1 MSRPPT
7 SSRSHNGSGPEHG
20 ASRPVHEPSS
30 EPDVYLNVPDLHVDE
45 ISLDV
50 ENLDAHLALQARL
63 ANLLE
68 LRAGAHVTIDK
79 VDLEIKGVAVKAML
93 KIRLEN
99 VYAILDR
106 ALTTID
112 RNPQVL
118 QHVLDTADHALGPDG
133 AVGGAIEGLG
143 KTAASRATGHR
154 LARIGRGLRGL
165 PRHRPRAEL
174 VTKVATAAG
183 VVGGAALAA
192 HTNGGVEKTLKD
204 LTS

>member
-1 MSRPPT
+1 MSRSPT
-7 SSRSHNGSGPEHG
+7 SSRSRNGSAPS
-20 ASRPVHEPSS
+20 AVPATRVHEPSP
-30 EPDVYLNVPDLHVDE
+30 EPDVFLNVPDLHVDE

-68 LRAGAHVTIDK
+68 LRAGAHVAIDT
-79 VDLEIKGVAVKAML
+79 VELEIKGVAVKAML

-118 QHVLDTADHALGPDG
+118 EHVLDTAEHALGPDG
-133 AVGGAIEGLG
+133 AVGGALEGLG
-143 KTAASRATGHR
+143 KSVHSRSSGQR
-154 LARIGRGLRGL
+154 LARLGRGLRGL
-165 PRHRPRAEL
+165 SLHRPRAEL
-174 VTKVATAAG
+174 VTRVATAAG

-192 HTNGGVEKTLKD
+192 HGNGGVQKTLKD